1 MVDMSSSNAWA
12 AFAGIFARTRAA
24 YLELEHAKSEL
35 KGLMPEDAK
44 EAVPGKALR
53 DKFHGPPAPLTST
66 ILSPFL
72 RVPFPSQFLHF
83 CFFHPVFFL
92 GCKRPLAH
100 RRSRR

>member
-1 MVDMSSSNAWA
+1 VRGERQAPSPMRGRAAETVYPRGPHGHMSSSNAWA

-53 DKFHGPPAPLTST
+53 DKFHGPPHL
-66 ILSPFL
+66 
-72 RVPFPSQFLHF
+72 
-83 CFFHPVFFL
+83 
-92 GCKRPLAH
+92 
-100 RRSRR
+100 